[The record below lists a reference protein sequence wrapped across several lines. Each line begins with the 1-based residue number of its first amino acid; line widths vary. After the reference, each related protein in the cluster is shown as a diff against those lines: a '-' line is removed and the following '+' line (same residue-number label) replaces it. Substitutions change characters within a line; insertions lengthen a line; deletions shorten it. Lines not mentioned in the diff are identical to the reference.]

1 MQYGRFGPRDG
12 PEQPGGGGV
21 GEWDV
26 SAAAVAA
33 AADAAA
39 PPPVKCSSYCC
50 DG

>member
-33 AADAAA
+33 AAAA

-50 DG
+50 SCGG